1 MSGLRVEPPARK
13 LLSERA
19 RRLVLPDAAVRR
31 RDTAKRRAVLDW
43 ASELSSAWA
52 GEPSATGG
60 LAWPTLGPRVRRF
73 TLEPAAVSDDCAPL
87 LVFVN
92 PGSGGRRGLQSRLA
106 AAQACRRPP
115 RRGDGEVE
123 AEFVRRCAV
132 LLQPVCLGPLP

>member
-1 MSGLRVEPPARK
+1 MPHGGARRALFVLLLSWVSGLRVEPPARK

-73 TLEPAAVSDDCAPL
+73 A
-87 LVFVN
+87 
-92 PGSGGRRGLQSRLA
+92 
-106 AAQACRRPP
+106 
-115 RRGDGEVE
+115 
-123 AEFVRRCAV
+123 
-132 LLQPVCLGPLP
+132 LQPIARVA